1 MLRLNRYSVLAVLV
15 ISAILVVVFTY
26 ATVNLLQVSMANLR
40 FLREYGW
47 EAIEAGALIQ
57 LLQIIGSG
65 AIALLSWI
73 GFKLCEG
80 ELVRRYNNW
89 QSR

>member
-1 MLRLNRYSVLAVLV
+1 MFRLNRYSVFAVLL
-15 ISAILVVVFTY
+15 IASALVVIFAY

-40 FLREYGW
+40 FLREFGW
-47 EAIEAGALIQ
+47 EAVQAGALVQ